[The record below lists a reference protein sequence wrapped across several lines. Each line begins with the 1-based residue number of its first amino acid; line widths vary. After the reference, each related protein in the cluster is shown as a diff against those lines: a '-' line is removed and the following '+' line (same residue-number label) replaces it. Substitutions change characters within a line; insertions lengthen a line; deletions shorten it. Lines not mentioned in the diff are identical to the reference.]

1 MRSMFL
7 SRAMAVGF
15 VFLVAGLV
23 GGPLAGA
30 APALAQDYKLGSL
43 DIHHPWARPSA
54 GQTGA
59 AYFIIENKGKADD
72 ALVSVESGVADK
84 VQIHDMTMDGMV
96 MRMRRLEKLPL
107 PAGQTVRVAPGGLHI
122 MLIGLKAPLKD
133 GDMFPMRLVFDKAGP
148 IDVSAHVQTLE
159 EMRKGEAKAGMPAGM
174 SDMPGMAPAP

>member
-1 MRSMFL
+1 M
-7 SRAMAVGF
+7 GF
-15 VFLVAGLV
+15 SSFRPIAIGVLL
-23 GGPLAGA
+23 LAACLGA
-30 APALAQDYKLGSL
+30 TGPALADDYKLGSL
-43 DIHHPWARPSA
+43 DIHHPWARPST

-59 AYFIIENKGKADD
+59 AYFTIENNGKADD
-72 ALVSVESGVADK
+72 ALIAVESEVAAK
-84 VQIHDMTMDGMV
+84 VEIHAMTMDGMV